1 MWSSPRSLFNVSLI
15 LDLNQIFLITI
26 FLAELGDY
34 EESTHTPALVSEF
47 RFVQN
52 QNEEFELDVLENYRR
67 IRYFLASNEI
77 FRLNCAKY
85 FRNHTPAQAELSFL
99 NQAKN
104 LEMYGVDMHTVLGKD
119 GSEYR

>member
-1 MWSSPRSLFNVSLI
+1 MWSSPLSLFNVSLI
-15 LDLNQIFLITI
+15 LDLPQIFLIQI

-67 IRYFLASNEI
+67 IRYFLACNEI
-77 FRLNCAKY
+77 FRLNCA
-85 FRNHTPAQAELSFL
+85 NI
-99 NQAKN
+99 
-104 LEMYGVDMHTVLGKD
+104 
-119 GSEYR
+119 SETTLQLRPSYRS

>member
-1 MWSSPRSLFNVSLI
+1 MSSLPLSLFNVSLI
-15 LDLNQIFLITI
+15 LDLLEIIWIQH

-67 IRYFLASNEI
+67 IRYFLACNEI
-77 FRLNCAKY
+77 FFPNCAN
-85 FRNHTPAQAELSFL
+85 FSETTHQHRLS
-99 NQAKN
+99 
-104 LEMYGVDMHTVLGKD
+104 
-119 GSEYR
+119 YRS

>member
-1 MWSSPRSLFNVSLI
+1 MSSLPLSLFNVSLI
-15 LDLNQIFLITI
+15 LDLLEIIWIQH

-67 IRYFLASNEI
+67 IRYFLACNEI
-77 FRLNCAKY
+77 FLPNCAN
-85 FRNHTPAQAELSFL
+85 FSETTHQHRLS
-99 NQAKN
+99 
-104 LEMYGVDMHTVLGKD
+104 
-119 GSEYR
+119 YRS

>member
-1 MWSSPRSLFNVSLI
+1 MSSLPLSLFNVSLI
-15 LDLNQIFLITI
+15 LDLLEIIWIQH

-77 FRLNCAKY
+77 FRLNCA
-85 FRNHTPAQAELSFL
+85 NI
-99 NQAKN
+99 
-104 LEMYGVDMHTVLGKD
+104 
-119 GSEYR
+119 SETTLQPRPSYRS

>member
-1 MWSSPRSLFNVSLI
+1 MWSSPLSLFNVSLI
-15 LDLNQIFLITI
+15 LDLSQIFLIQI

-67 IRYFLASNEI
+67 IRYFLACNEI
-77 FRLNCAKY
+77 FRLNCA
-85 FRNHTPAQAELSFL
+85 NI
-99 NQAKN
+99 
-104 LEMYGVDMHTVLGKD
+104 
-119 GSEYR
+119 SETTLQHRPSYRS

>member
-67 IRYFLASNEI
+67 IRYFLACNEI
-77 FRLNCAKY
+77 FRLNCA
-85 FRNHTPAQAELSFL
+85 NI
-99 NQAKN
+99 
-104 LEMYGVDMHTVLGKD
+104 
-119 GSEYR
+119 SETTLQLRPSYRS

>member
-1 MWSSPRSLFNVSLI
+1 MSSLPLSLFNVSLI
-15 LDLNQIFLITI
+15 LDLLEIIWIQH

-67 IRYFLASNEI
+67 IRYFLACNETLL
-77 FRLNCAKY
+77 LNCA
-85 FRNHTPAQAELSFL
+85 NI
-99 NQAKN
+99 
-104 LEMYGVDMHTVLGKD
+104 
-119 GSEYR
+119 SETTHQHRPSYRS

>member
-1 MWSSPRSLFNVSLI
+1 MSSLPLSLFNVSLI
-15 LDLNQIFLITI
+15 LDLLEIIWIQH

-67 IRYFLASNEI
+67 IRYVLASNEI

-85 FRNHTPAQAELSFL
+85 FQKPHSST
-99 NQAKN
+99 
-104 LEMYGVDMHTVLGKD
+104 G
-119 GSEYR
+119 

>member
-1 MWSSPRSLFNVSLI
+1 MELAALSLQCEFNLRSFRN
-15 LDLNQIFLITI
+15 IFDST

-67 IRYFLASNEI
+67 IRYFLACNEI
-77 FRLNCAKY
+77 FRLNCA
-85 FRNHTPAQAELSFL
+85 NI
-99 NQAKN
+99 
-104 LEMYGVDMHTVLGKD
+104 
-119 GSEYR
+119 SETSLQHRPSYRS

>member
-1 MWSSPRSLFNVSLI
+1 MWSSPLSLFNVSLI
-15 LDLNQIFLITI
+15 LDLSQIFLIQI

-67 IRYFLASNEI
+67 IRYFLACNEI
-77 FRLNCAKY
+77 LLPNCANISETTHQH
-85 FRNHTPAQAELSFL
+85 RLS
-99 NQAKN
+99 
-104 LEMYGVDMHTVLGKD
+104 
-119 GSEYR
+119 YRS